1 MSEQVKRLTR
11 AKAIRAKCLDCCCGQ
26 AVEVRRCTIK
36 KCPLFPYRMG
46 KEDKD
51 IYLPSEDE
59 FTEKTVENSMI
70 FSSELYSDDDCEVYN
85 LD

>member
-1 MSEQVKRLTR
+1 VSEPVKRLTR

-51 IYLPSEDE
+51 VYLPSEDE
-59 FTEKTVENSMI
+59 FDENTPENSMI
-70 FSSELYSDDDCEVYN
+70 FDSDNECEVFN